1 MKMQTLDLHGLRHYE
16 VDQKCHNFIN
26 KNWGHEMKIITGNS
40 AYMKN
45 LVCEILIF
53 YKLDFTLDN
62 LYDMGYIIIK
72 K

>member
-1 MKMQTLDLHGLRHYE
+1 MRTLDLHGLRHSQVEE
-16 VDQKCHNFIN
+16 VLHIFVND
-26 KNWGHEMKIITGNS
+26 NWGHEMRIITGNS

-45 LVCEILIF
+45 IVCEVLIF

-62 LYDMGYIIIK
+62 LYNMGYIIIK

>member
-1 MKMQTLDLHGLRHYE
+1 MR
-16 VDQKCHNFIN
+16 
-26 KNWGHEMKIITGNS
+26 IITGNS

-45 LVCEILIF
+45 IVCEILIF

-62 LYDMGYIIIK
+62 LYNMGYITIK